1 MICFYYQIKDK
12 EMMTYDKI
20 REIREA
26 ALIGATNLFNHQKMK
41 QRFLYERR
49 LHVLRSVYLCVL
61 VHVSFGRQSQE
72 AVTLHPDN
80 NLVL

>member
-1 MICFYYQIKDK
+1 
-12 EMMTYDKI
+12 MTYDKI

-26 ALIGATNLFNHQKMK
+26 ALLVETNLFNHQKM
-41 QRFLYERR
+41 QRRFLYEQR
-49 LHVLRSVYLCVL
+49 LHVLRSVYPCVS
-61 VHVSFGRQSQE
+61 VRVSYGRQSQE